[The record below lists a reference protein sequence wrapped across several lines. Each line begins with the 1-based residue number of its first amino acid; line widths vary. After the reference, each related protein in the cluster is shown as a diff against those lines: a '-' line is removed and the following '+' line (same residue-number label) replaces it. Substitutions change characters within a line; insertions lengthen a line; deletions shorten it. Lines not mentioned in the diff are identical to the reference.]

1 MKFQANLLE
10 MRMNELLLK
19 DEEKGIITIQRDHP
33 MIIGCVSNFTNF
45 LDLFRKTLR
54 QIEVG
59 VPCVVF
65 SRTNTGQ
72 HMFRWFLLLQEVMKE
87 KGLPSYLL
95 SYLSSSVDEQRR
107 LMQACPLSPM
117 HFTGSREISAKIKE
131 VNPRLIAS
139 TGGPNTLVSTEC
151 TSDEIQNVVQMS
163 NLIENK
169 GQCTA
174 LRQWVNLECSGRGE
188 KGAKITPEILEKMY
202 GQMSEYKSDAVESV
216 KTNAFSGILQ
226 CALNKEGGDQQ
237 QYRALHSRYDNPNID
252 KC

>member
-1 MKFQANLLE
+1 

-95 SYLSSSVDEQRR
+95 SYLSSSVEEQRR

-117 HFTGSREISAKIKE
+117 HFTGSREIAAKIKE
-131 VNPRLIAS
+131 YFHFKPYVDIS
-139 TGGPNTLVSTEC
+139 IIG
-151 TSDEIQNVVQMS
+151 
-163 NLIENK
+163 
-169 GQCTA
+169 
-174 LRQWVNLECSGRGE
+174 
-188 KGAKITPEILEKMY
+188 
-202 GQMSEYKSDAVESV
+202 
-216 KTNAFSGILQ
+216 
-226 CALNKEGGDQQ
+226 
-237 QYRALHSRYDNPNID
+237 
-252 KC
+252 